1 MWETTYYHAMASH
14 EQILEWYRGTGLR
27 PYLNALKEEKK
38 DAFEQAI
45 LSRLKDEY
53 PIQENGSIIFKFPR
67 LFFIAE
73 R

>member
-1 MWETTYYHAMASH
+1 M
-14 EQILEWYRGTGLR
+14 R